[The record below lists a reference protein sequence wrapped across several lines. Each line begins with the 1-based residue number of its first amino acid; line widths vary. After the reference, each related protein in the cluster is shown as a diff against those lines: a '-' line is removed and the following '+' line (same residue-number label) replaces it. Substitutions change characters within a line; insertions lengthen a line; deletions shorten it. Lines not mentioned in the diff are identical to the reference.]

1 MVERPQL
8 SVVTYRKGMYVI
20 LEGNRDS
27 DRFFIVQSGNIQ
39 LSRKGETLLQELNSS
54 LLSAG
59 DFFGIVSS
67 MAQKRQIETAQ
78 AMTDV
83 TLIAVN
89 RAQFDGLIQFN
100 TPIAMKIIQQFSRRM
115 RFLNSQLTSLTLN
128 SVGETSSAV
137 ALFTSAQYYFKQKR
151 YIISSYAYKRFIQ
164 CYPYD
169 SNIEIARQNLEGIKQ
184 YDKPNY
190 RTGNAPF
197 VRQYGDDMPVF
208 VEGESGDE
216 LFIIQSGSV
225 KITKVINEEEVMLA
239 VLKSGDIFGEMAIL
253 ESKPRSANAITYNN
267 AVLMV
272 VQRSNFEGLSATQP
286 QVITRLTQLLAER
299 IWFSYRQIESAA
311 IKDPVGRCF
320 DCLLINIERANISI
334 QSKTSYTFNFGLEE
348 LTKMASIPEHDAKAV
363 CKKVLANEKISIS
376 YNKIVVSD
384 VMELVKLS
392 EFYRKTSRG
401 VVNAVF

>member
-1 MVERPQL
+1 
-8 SVVTYRKGMYVI
+8 
-20 LEGNRDS
+20 
-27 DRFFIVQSGNIQ
+27 
-39 LSRKGETLLQELNSS
+39 
-54 LLSAG
+54 
-59 DFFGIVSS
+59 
-67 MAQKRQIETAQ
+67 
-78 AMTDV
+78 
-83 TLIAVN
+83 
-89 RAQFDGLIQFN
+89 
-100 TPIAMKIIQQFSRRM
+100 
-115 RFLNSQLTSLTLN
+115 
-128 SVGETSSAV
+128 
-137 ALFTSAQYYFKQKR
+137 
-151 YIISSYAYKRFIQ
+151 
-164 CYPYD
+164 
-169 SNIEIARQNLEGIKQ
+169 
-184 YDKPNY
+184 
-190 RTGNAPF
+190 
-197 VRQYGDDMPVF
+197 MPVF